1 VRLKRI
7 DTIEKGKTMETVQ
20 NILVSSGLDFE
31 VEKRPHYVRKVERTG
46 DVFEVSKLSSGIFRT
61 DTGDEIGDVGNTY
74 EPAQNADILQPFLEA
89 VKSGHLQYE
98 CGRVINKG
106 ARFCLNFYTGNDIVI
121 NGDKLKK
128 GIMAGGS
135 HDGSWTSFIKTFV
148 YRSACKNG
156 LVFGKRINDVYKVR
170 HTENWRTRYNE
181 VLNTLQETE
190 VYFKEAF
197 AQYGRLFDVK
207 MDIQSMRIATAKLLD
222 IKGEIKAESTR
233 KQNQLI
239 DIMSLTQRGRGIRD
253 NTDIQGTAAAWYNAV
268 TEYLDHHVSRD
279 NLENQFVSAMFGS
292 GEAKKRKAFDI
303 AYSMI

>member
-1 VRLKRI
+1 M
-7 DTIEKGKTMETVQ
+7 ENKTEIQ
-20 NILVSSGLDFE
+20 NILVHAGLDFE
-31 VEKRPHYVRKVERTG
+31 VEKRPHYVQRIERTG
-46 DVFEVSKLSSGIFRT
+46 AVYEKSALSSGIFRT
-61 DTGDEIGDVGNTY
+61 DTGEEIGDVGNTY

-98 CGRVINKG
+98 CGRVIKHG
-106 ARFCLNFYTGNDIVI
+106 QQFCLNFYTGNDIVI

-156 LVFGKRINDVYKVR
+156 LVFGKRIQDVYKVR
-170 HTENWRTRYNE
+170 HTENWRTRYNY
-181 VLNTLQETE
+181 VLQSLQETE
-190 VYFKEAF
+190 KYFETAF
-197 AQYGRLFDVK
+197 AQYAQLFEIK
-207 MDIQSMRIATAKLLD
+207 MDLVSMRESTKKLLE
-222 IKGEIKAESTR
+222 IKGEIKDESTR
-233 KQNQLI
+233 KQNQLM

-268 TEYLDHHVSRD
+268 TEYLDHHVSKE

-303 AYSMI
+303 AYSMA